1 MTQEIEKSDWKS
13 FFEKLSKEKFGWETN
28 VQVLSDATGANML
41 SEGLPF
47 NGITYEEN
55 EEGASIE
62 IIIGKTTE
70 KHDSHTIADPKMVAF
85 QPDDGGT
92 GGTLDIED
100 ASGAKT
106 LVSFLS
112 EPGKKS
118 RDATTGHR
126 Q

>member
-1 MTQEIEKSDWKS
+1 MTQEIQKGDWRS
-13 FFEKLSKEKFGWETN
+13 FFERLSKERFGWDTN
-28 VQVLSDATGANML
+28 IQVLSDATGANML

-55 EEGASIE
+55 EEGVFIE
-62 IIIGKTTE
+62 IATGVRTDD
-70 KHDSHTIADPKMVAF
+70 HDSHTIAHPQKVAF
-85 QPDDGGT
+85 QPSDDGK

-112 EPGKKS
+112 ARQRS
-118 RDATTGHR
+118 RGTTTG
-126 Q
+126 QGK

>member
-1 MTQEIEKSDWKS
+1 MTQEIQKGDWRS
-13 FFEKLSKEKFGWETN
+13 FFDNLSKEKFGWETN

-55 EEGASIE
+55 EEGSSIE
-62 IIIGKTTE
+62 IITGTTTE
-70 KHDSHTIADPKMVAF
+70 DHDSHTIADPQKVAF
-85 QPDDGGT
+85 QPSDEGDS
-92 GGTLDIED
+92 GTLDIED

-112 EPGKKS
+112 ESGKKS
-118 RDATTGHR
+118 RDAASG
-126 Q
+126 

>member
-62 IIIGKTTE
+62 IIIGKTAE
-70 KHDSHTIADPKMVAF
+70 KHDSHTIADPKMPFRRLAV
-85 QPDDGGT
+85 GT
-92 GGTLDIED
+92 V
-100 ASGAKT
+100 
-106 LVSFLS
+106 VSWVMPF
-112 EPGKKS
+112 
-118 RDATTGHR
+118 RTTVPS
-126 Q
+126 